1 MRPSLVRFRAKDL
14 PLQPLL
20 VLSIHSVVPLFFF
33 SPLSGRCILKLVEV
47 CKKVTVSEQ
56 CPTNHEAGALLK

>member
-20 VLSIHSVVPLFFF
+20 GLSINSVVPLFFSLPF
-33 SPLSGRCILKLVEV
+33 LVDV
-47 CKKVTVSEQ
+47 F
-56 CPTNHEAGALLK
+56 